1 HGSALLNADGS
12 FTYTPAL
19 NYFGADSFTYKVN
32 DGALDSNVATVSI
45 TVTAVND
52 APVAADA
59 SVTARTN
66 IGLMVD
72 PRAFVTD
79 VDSTVFTTQ
88 IVSGPTNGVLTA
100 NADGSYTYTSNAGFQ
115 GADSFRYTVND
126 GQATSN
132 LATVNITVT
141 PANAAPVAVSS
152 AVLGT
157 EDTPYVFA
165 WTDFHITDAD
175 STVLSL
181 VVGSLPASGQL
192 QFLSGT
198 TWTAVT
204 AGQSVTQA
212 DITAGKLRFV
222 PA

>member
-1 HGSALLNADGS
+1 
-12 FTYTPAL
+12 
-19 NYFGADSFTYKVN
+19 
-32 DGALDSNVATVSI
+32 
-45 TVTAVND
+45 
-52 APVAADA
+52 
-59 SVTARTN
+59 
-66 IGLMVD
+66 
-72 PRAFVTD
+72 
-79 VDSTVFTTQ
+79 
-88 IVSGPTNGVLTA
+88 
-100 NADGSYTYTSNAGFQ
+100 
-115 GADSFRYTVND
+115 RYTVND

-222 PA
+222 PAANASGIDAYPTAGVGNLKKDYASFTYQGSDGTLLSNVATLTVDIAPVADAPTLTLT

>member
-1 HGSALLNADGS
+1 NCAPVGVNDPATTAEDTFVNVTVRANDFDIDSAALTTILVAGPAHGSTVLNADGS

-19 NYFGADSFTYKVN
+19 NFNGSDSFTYKVN

-45 TVTAVND
+45 TITAVND
-52 APVAADA
+52 TPVAADA

-66 IGLMVD
+66 IGLVVD

-152 AVLGT
+152 AV
-157 EDTPYVFA
+157 
-165 WTDFHITDAD
+165 
-175 STVLSL
+175 
-181 VVGSLPASGQL
+181 
-192 QFLSGT
+192 
-198 TWTAVT
+198 
-204 AGQSVTQA
+204 
-212 DITAGKLRFV
+212 
-222 PA
+222 